1 MRRRFARGFT
11 LIELLVVVAI
21 ISLLI
26 SIMMPSLGRAREQ
39 AKSVHC
45 LARLSEFGKATHAY
59 YNGYGVLPPVEFHPD
74 RSEYPETRHGWAE
87 ALYAD
92 LFRMPPSVT
101 DRSFPV
107 LFGFTR
113 DPQGYFLCRTARP
126 IERHSGHYR
135 VYEPFPQEHCE
146 HRGWMHGNLEAIPL
160 LVPLMGDSHPQSH
173 LGPFSSSPT
182 SYIGGMEVNEGDYGS
197 EGAGNRFDDRHFG
210 GVNFLFVDG
219 HAERS
224 ITLRDELAEDWDLDP
239 RTKNCWRP

>member
-1 MRRRFARGFT
+1 
-11 LIELLVVVAI
+11 
-21 ISLLI
+21 
-26 SIMMPSLGRAREQ
+26 
-39 AKSVHC
+39 
-45 LARLSEFGKATHAY
+45 
-59 YNGYGVLPPVEFHPD
+59 
-74 RSEYPETRHGWAE
+74 
-87 ALYAD
+87 LYAD

-113 DPQGYFLCRTARP
+113 DPQGYFLCRTAKP
-126 IERHSGHYR
+126 TERHSGHYR

-146 HRGWMHGNLEAIPL
+146 HRGWMQGNLEAIPL
-160 LVPLMGDSHPQSH
+160 LLPLMGDSHPQSH
-173 LGPFSSSPT
+173 VGPLSSSPT

-197 EGAGNRFDDRHFG
+197 DGAGNRFDDRHFG

-224 ITLRDELAEDWDLDP
+224 TTLRDELADDWDLDP